1 MISPEAKSEWQ
12 KWTERLETSE
22 INKDSTRPKSIH
34 NVQDTVG
41 AVVWTADGGMAAG
54 VSRRVFREVW
64 PSGVLTG
71 KKWWIIAKIPGAYWR
86 GLWNFFS
93 FSIFSTNFFLHQ
105 GRRLRSRLLG
115 SAEFR

>member
-22 INKDSTRPKSIH
+22 INEDSTRPKSIH

-54 VSRRVFREVW
+54 VSRRVFREV
-64 PSGVLTG
+64 
-71 KKWWIIAKIPGAYWR
+71 
-86 GLWNFFS
+86 
-93 FSIFSTNFFLHQ
+93 
-105 GRRLRSRLLG
+105 
-115 SAEFR
+115 